1 MTEDSLTDTE
11 VLELLRGTHLAVFT
25 VVSADGF
32 AHSTPVWYLPE
43 PAGSVTILID
53 PESVKARILRRDP
66 RATALI
72 VNNSDGSDRWVM
84 YRGKAEVIRRSYRR
98 PDDPHLQAIHG
109 RYRRRQVRGKLR
121 QAAAVRSRIAAK
133 SPADELEIPVR
144 RVTPNPCRHV
154 PSIPTDSHQSAGS
167 LPPYGS
173 AVAVTMSESPTGAAM
188 PLEPPRSRVS

>member
-11 VLELLRGTHLAVFT
+11 VLELVRGTHLAVFT

-84 YRGKAEVIRRSYRR
+84 YRGKAELSEDRIDDLMIRISK
-98 PDDPHLQAIHG
+98 AIHG

-121 QAAAVRSRIAAK
+121 QAAAFHSRIAAK

-144 RVTPNPCRHV
+144 RVTRQPCRHV

-173 AVAVTMSESPTGAAM
+173 AVAVTMSESPTGGAM